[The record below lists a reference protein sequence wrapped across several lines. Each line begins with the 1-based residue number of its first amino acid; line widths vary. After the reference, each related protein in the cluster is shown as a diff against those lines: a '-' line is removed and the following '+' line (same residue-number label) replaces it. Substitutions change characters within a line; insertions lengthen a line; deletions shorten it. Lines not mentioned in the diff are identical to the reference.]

1 MKGHK
6 IYIITA
12 SILIP
17 SFLIGCNHNSNQ
29 TVTTLNQYSTNK
41 SADINRPIDNSKLV
55 DNTKKEQSEATSE
68 ILNNNSGNAALE
80 KPVSAENS
88 SSLPKKNSSAPM
100 EITSVKNLS
109 SKKIEWSWAYSPKSS
124 AALLTKYQG
133 YAFGDTSQK
142 IIYLTFDEGYE
153 NGYTASILNTLK
165 ANDVQATF
173 FVTLPYVTGSF
184 NGIKDSDLISRMS
197 KEGHV
202 IGNHSVHHKSMPSI
216 TDEMQFDAEF
226 TGVENAVAKIP
237 GAKVSK
243 FFRPPMGDFSELS
256 LYYTQKLGYKTIF
269 FSLAYK
275 DYDVNNQPDKE
286 TAKHFLLASTKP
298 GMICLLH
305 AESNT
310 NAEILDSLIKEWK
323 NEGYTFKTINELP

>member
-1 MKGHK
+1 MNRNKMF
-6 IYIITA
+6 IIIA

-29 TVTTLNQYSTNK
+29 TVSTLNQYSINK
-41 SADINRPIDNSKLV
+41 STDINKPIDNSKLV
-55 DNTKKEQSEATSE
+55 DNTKNEQSEATTERPNTTSA
-68 ILNNNSGNAALE
+68 NAALE
-80 KPVSAENS
+80 KPVASENS
-88 SSLPKKNSSAPM
+88 ASTPKEISSTPK
-100 EITSVKNLS
+100 EITDVKGLS

-142 IIYLTFDEGYE
+142 FIYLTFDEGYE

-165 ANDVQATF
+165 ENDVQATF

-184 NGIKDSDLISRMS
+184 NGIKDSDLVSRMS
-197 KEGHV
+197 NEGHI

-216 TDEMQFDAEF
+216 TDEIQFDAEF
-226 TGVENAVAKIP
+226 TGVESAVAKIP

-305 AESNT
+305 AESRT

-323 NEGYTFKTINELP
+323 NEGYTFKTLNELP